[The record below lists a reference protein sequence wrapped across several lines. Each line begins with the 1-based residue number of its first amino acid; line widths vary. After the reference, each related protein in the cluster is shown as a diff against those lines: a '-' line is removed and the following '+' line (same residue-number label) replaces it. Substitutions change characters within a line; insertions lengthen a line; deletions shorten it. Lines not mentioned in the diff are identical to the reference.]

1 MAKQKRSLKHS
12 LNFLLVAAIIIVCAA
27 AAALFLGYALF
38 PSSRETRF
46 QAAAVSDSGEGV
58 IVDFALR
65 SRPGNGALLINVENA
80 EWRADA
86 EKSFRA
92 SREHAENFLGV
103 PLSNRDYELEL
114 RSREGGVE
122 GESAGAAFA
131 IAIIA
136 NYLNAEPRSD
146 AIVSAALDSENS
158 SNEALLPIGGAEEK
172 ILAAAQAGKRVFV
185 VAQDQTL
192 KYEGEL
198 ARRIQVERART
209 LCEAV
214 QALLRRTS

>member
-1 MAKQKRSLKHS
+1 MAKQKRS
-12 LNFLLVAAIIIVCAA
+12 LNFLLVAAIIVCAA

-38 PSSRETRF
+38 PSTKETRF
-46 QAAAVSDSGEGV
+46 QAAAIGDSGEGV

-92 SREHAENFLGV
+92 SREHAESFLGV
-103 PLSNRDYELEL
+103 PLSNRDFELEL

-136 NYLNAEPRSD
+136 NYLNVQPCED
-146 AIVSAALDSENS
+146 AIVSAALDAGNA
-158 SNEALLPIGGAEEK
+158 SNDALLPIGGAEEK

-185 VAQDQTL
+185 VAQDQPL

-198 ARRIQVERART
+198 AQRIQVERART
-209 LCEAV
+209 LREAV
-214 QALLRRTS
+214 ALLLRRTS